1 MNKRKIKESNF
12 LIIFFP
18 FLIVLSALLTLAPV
32 VVPKILGA
40 NIPTVIVI
48 AYSAVVAGM
57 YVPILTRCITASIE
71 ISREKRV
78 NKERK

>member
-1 MNKRKIKESNF
+1 MIKEKIKESNF

-18 FLIVLSALLTLAPV
+18 FSIVLSALLTLTPV

-40 NIPTVIVI
+40 NIPIVIVI

-57 YVPILTRCITASIE
+57 YVPMLTRSIVTSIE
-71 ISREKRV
+71 ISRE
-78 NKERK
+78 NKEGK

>member
-1 MNKRKIKESNF
+1 MIKEKIKESNF
-12 LIIFFP
+12 LIILFP

-48 AYSAVVAGM
+48 VYSAMVAGM
-57 YVPILTRCITASIE
+57 YVPMLTRSIVTSIE
-71 ISREKRV
+71 ISREKRG

>member
-1 MNKRKIKESNF
+1 MIKKKIKESNL
-12 LIIFFP
+12 LIILFP
-18 FLIVLSALLTLAPV
+18 FLVVLSALLTLAPI

-71 ISREKRV
+71 ISRENKKR
-78 NKERK
+78 K

>member
-1 MNKRKIKESNF
+1 MIKEKIKESNF
-12 LIIFFP
+12 LIILFP

-48 AYSAVVAGM
+48 VYSAMVAGM
-57 YVPILTRCITASIE
+57 YVPMLTRGIVTSIE
-71 ISREKRV
+71 ISRE

>member
-1 MNKRKIKESNF
+1 MIKEKIKESNF
-12 LIIFFP
+12 LIILFP
-18 FLIVLSALLTLAPV
+18 FSIVLSALLTLAPV

-40 NIPTVIVI
+40 NIPIVIII

-57 YVPILTRCITASIE
+57 YVPMLTRSIVTSIE
-71 ISREKRV
+71 ISRE

>member
-1 MNKRKIKESNF
+1 MIKEKIKESNF
-12 LIIFFP
+12 LIILFP

-40 NIPTVIVI
+40 NIPTVIII

-57 YVPILTRCITASIE
+57 YVPMLTRSIVTSIE
-71 ISREKRV
+71 ISREKRG

>member
-1 MNKRKIKESNF
+1 MIKRKIKESNF

-48 AYSAVVAGM
+48 AYSAVVTGM

-71 ISREKRV
+71 ISRENRG

>member
-1 MNKRKIKESNF
+1 MIKKKIKESNF
-12 LIIFFP
+12 LIILFP

-40 NIPTVIVI
+40 NIPTVIIV
-48 AYSAVVAGM
+48 AYSAVVAGI
-57 YVPILTRCITASIE
+57 YAPILTRCIIASIE
-71 ISREKRV
+71 ISRE

>member
-57 YVPILTRCITASIE
+57 YVPILTLCLTASIE
-71 ISREKRV
+71 ISREKRG

>member
-40 NIPTVIVI
+40 NIPTVIIV
-48 AYSAVVAGM
+48 AYSAVVAGI
-57 YVPILTRCITASIE
+57 YAPILTRCIIASIE
-71 ISREKRV
+71 ISRENKKR
-78 NKERK
+78 K

>member
-1 MNKRKIKESNF
+1 MIKKKTKESNL
-12 LIIFFP
+12 LIILFP

-48 AYSAVVAGM
+48 AYSAVVAGV
-57 YVPILTRCITASIE
+57 YVPILTRCIIASIE
-71 ISREKRV
+71 ISRENKKR
-78 NKERK
+78 K

>member
-1 MNKRKIKESNF
+1 MIKKTKESNL
-12 LIIFFP
+12 LIILFP

-40 NIPTVIVI
+40 NIPTVIIV
-48 AYSAVVAGM
+48 AYSAVVAGL
-57 YVPILTRCITASIE
+57 YVPMLTRSIVTSIE
-71 ISREKRV
+71 ISRE

>member
-1 MNKRKIKESNF
+1 MIKKKIKESNF
-12 LIIFFP
+12 LIILFP

-48 AYSAVVAGM
+48 VYSAMVAGM
-57 YVPILTRCITASIE
+57 YVPMLTRGIVTSIE
-71 ISREKRV
+71 ISRE